1 MVVFSGPPKKVAVIT
16 RRPYYRGSCKAGFH
30 CISNGAFCVR
40 LSALNGINL
49 DLQIP
54 CDIAPFSAGS
64 RPCDRGGGGC
74 LGRPLDKWGA
84 RSPKN
89 FFRPFGPLFGLN
101 VRGAD
106 SPAPPLDPPLPFT
119 VLCQLRRPIN
129 HKHRM
134 LTQETTGQRG
144 WFY

>member
-1 MVVFSGPPKKVAVIT
+1 M
-16 RRPYYRGSCKAGFH
+16 
-30 CISNGAFCVR
+30 R

-64 RPCDRGGGGC
+64 RPCDGGGGGGGGGG
-74 LGRPLDKWGA
+74 LGSPLDRWGA

-89 FFRPFGPLFGLN
+89 FFRPFGPQFGLK
-101 VRGAD
+101 VRAAD
-106 SPAPPLDPPLPFT
+106 PPAPPLDPPLPFT

-134 LTQETTGQRG
+134 LTQETTGQRD